1 MRMTIRAPL
10 KLYAF
15 SLLLIVIAF
24 LLAGVAL
31 FGSGLAEAT
40 SGSAKRFGA
49 DLMVVPA
56 GAETPLGAVLIGG
69 VPLRLLLPDGAEAS
83 VAVTPG
89 VRMTA
94 PQYFLS
100 SAQASC
106 CEAGNMLL
114 IGFDPQKDFTVRPWL
129 PTGELKT
136 LAGGDVLVGG
146 GVMKGTGADLRLY
159 NRLFRVAAR
168 MEKSGLG
175 YFDNAVFIPLAGV
188 AAMERSSRG
197 SGAVP
202 LTVSWGRPSMLLL
215 QLLPQTDMRE
225 TAASIEK
232 RVPGVRVLTIPELF
246 REKREL
252 LKRIA
257 DVQIPLSVAAWIAAM
272 AAGGAMQFLYWRGR
286 RPTLGL
292 LQAWGYGKG
301 FILLLFSMETMLLS
315 LAAMV
320 AGSLVAFLLLRLFAA
335 YFAVAL
341 GLPLLLGT
349 AAAAAAGIPW
359 LCLSFAVVMAGETLA
374 IILFLLRHEPAD
386 LMRGA

>member
-1 MRMTIRAPL
+1 
-10 KLYAF
+10 
-15 SLLLIVIAF
+15 
-24 LLAGVAL
+24 
-31 FGSGLAEAT
+31 
-40 SGSAKRFGA
+40 
-49 DLMVVPA
+49 
-56 GAETPLGAVLIGG
+56 
-69 VPLRLLLPDGAEAS
+69 
-83 VAVTPG
+83 
-89 VRMTA
+89 
-94 PQYFLS
+94 
-100 SAQASC
+100 
-106 CEAGNMLL
+106 MLL
-114 IGFDPQKDFTVRPWL
+114 IGFDPHKDFTVRPWL

-136 LAGGDVLVGG
+136 LAGEDVLVGG
-146 GVMKGTGADLRLY
+146 GVMKGIGADLRLY

-215 QLLPQTDMRE
+215 QVFPKTDLRE
-225 TAASIEK
+225 AADSIEK

-257 DVQIPLSVAAWIAAM
+257 DVQIPLSVAAWLAAM

-320 AGSLVAFLLLRLFAA
+320 VGSLGAFLLLRLFAA

-359 LCLSFAVVMAGETLA
+359 LCLSFAVVMAGETLV